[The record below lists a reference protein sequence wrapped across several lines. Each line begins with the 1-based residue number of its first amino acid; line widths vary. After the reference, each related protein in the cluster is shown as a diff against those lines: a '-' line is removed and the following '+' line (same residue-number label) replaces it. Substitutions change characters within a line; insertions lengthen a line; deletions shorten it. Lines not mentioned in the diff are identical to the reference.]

1 MKFEWDKKK
10 SETNLQ
16 KHGIS
21 FDEAKTIFN
30 GHVLTIEDK
39 RKEYGEAR
47 KITIGELEEEPE
59 EEPPEEDELDDELLE
74 LEVDEEA
81 GQSAKPAQVPEF
93 VGQHPFIQQRG
104 PH

>member
-1 MKFEWDKKK
+1 MKFEWGKKK
-10 SETNLQ
+10 SEINLQ

-47 KITIGELEEEPE
+47 KISIGELENKIA
-59 EEPPEEDELDDELLE
+59 
-74 LEVDEEA
+74 VDVVIHTDRK
-81 GQSAKPAQVPEF
+81 GRTRIISARIANKKERTLYYEYF
-93 VGQHPFIQQRG
+93 KEKS
-104 PH
+104 

>member
-1 MKFEWDKKK
+1 MKFEWDKEK

-47 KITIGELEEEPE
+47 KITIGELENKIAVVVVIHT
-59 EEPPEEDELDDELLE
+59 DRT
-74 LEVDEEA
+74 
-81 GQSAKPAQVPEF
+81 GKTRIISARITNKKE
-93 VGQHPFIQQRG
+93 RTLYYEYLKKKS
-104 PH
+104 

>member
-1 MKFEWDKKK
+1 MKFEWDKEK

-39 RKEYGEAR
+39 RKEYGKTR
-47 KITIGELEEEPE
+47 RISIGELENKIAVVVVIHT
-59 EEPPEEDELDDELLE
+59 DRK
-74 LEVDEEA
+74 
-81 GQSAKPAQVPEF
+81 GKTRIISARIANKKE
-93 VGQHPFIQQRG
+93 RTLYYEYLKKKS
-104 PH
+104 

>member
-47 KITIGELEEEPE
+47 KITIGELENKIAVVVVIHT
-59 EEPPEEDELDDELLE
+59 DRT
-74 LEVDEEA
+74 
-81 GQSAKPAQVPEF
+81 GKTRIISARITNKKE
-93 VGQHPFIQQRG
+93 RTLYYEYLKKKS
-104 PH
+104 